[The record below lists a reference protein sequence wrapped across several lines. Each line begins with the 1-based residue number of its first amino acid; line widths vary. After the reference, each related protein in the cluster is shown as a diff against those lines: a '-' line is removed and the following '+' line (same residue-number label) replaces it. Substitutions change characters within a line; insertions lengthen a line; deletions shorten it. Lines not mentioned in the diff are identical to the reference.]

1 MKPLKNIINE
11 IKECLY
17 LGLLILFFIFVFLVD
32 WIDSRFDFLFDSDR
46 KELRLERRAKHLDFF
61 ENNKYMY

>member
-1 MKPLKNIINE
+1 MKLLKDIVNE
-11 IKECLY
+11 IRDCIC

-32 WIDSRFDFLFDSDR
+32 WIDSKFDFLFNDNK

>member
-17 LGLLILFFIFVFLVD
+17 LRLLILFFIFVFLVD

-46 KELRLERRAKHLDFF
+46 KELRLERRARHLDFF